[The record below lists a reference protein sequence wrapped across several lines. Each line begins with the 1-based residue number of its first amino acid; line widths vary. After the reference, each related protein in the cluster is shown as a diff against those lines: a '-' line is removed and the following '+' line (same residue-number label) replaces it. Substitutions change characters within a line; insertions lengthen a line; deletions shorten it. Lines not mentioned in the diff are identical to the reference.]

1 MHFKV
6 LVVFAFTLHI
16 YWHLC
21 KAANLYRL
29 FTIIL
34 YWSKATFMVYLK
46 KNIYIY
52 VYIYILYIYIYMYY
66 YIYIYYIYICIIIYI
81 KLDNRMYSST
91 IRYSCTVNV
100 DLMLICVELSKL
112 IIYCKYAR
120 KFLVFE
126 VIYYIFL
133 YYTFLPIHS

>member
-1 MHFKV
+1 M
-6 LVVFAFTLHI
+6 
-16 YWHLC
+16 
-21 KAANLYRL
+21 
-29 FTIIL
+29 
-34 YWSKATFMVYLK
+34 
-46 KNIYIY
+46 
-52 VYIYILYIYIYMYY
+52 YIYILYIYICIIIYT
-66 YIYIYYIYICIIIYI
+66 YIIYICIIIYI